1 MMLQRLRDARCRS
14 CWEAFGGLLGPSDAS
29 QDPFGTSRGPLGDLL
44 GASWEPLGSS
54 WGSPWGVL
62 DHLGCLLGR
71 WEGPE
76 GLILAILGLSWEPLG
91 PLGVL
96 LGSLGGLL
104 EAFREPLGSILD
116 TS

>member
-1 MMLQRLRDARCRS
+1 MSKLL
-14 CWEAFGGLLGPSDAS
+14 GGIWWSVRAIGCLLGPLWDLS
-29 QDPFGTSRGPLGDLL
+29 GTSWGPLGSLL